1 VSERACRNSALIA
14 AIALSWQSAAPAAQ
28 PFAFSGFEQ
37 GVLSTQNVARTAV
50 GVTPLRWDANL
61 AAGAAQYA
69 AELARTQ
76 QLVHS
81 PRAGRPG
88 IGENLAQVPP
98 NFTPAQ
104 TAQLWVDERR
114 YFFPGTFPNVS
125 KTGNWIDIAHYTAL
139 IWPATASV
147 GCGYAPGGGY
157 YWVVCRYT
165 PSGNKD
171 GKPVGYRP
179 APPTVTA
186 AR

>member
-1 VSERACRNSALIA
+1 MFAAAFRNSAV
-14 AIALSWQSAAPAAQ
+14 IALLMLAGQSAAQ
-28 PFAFSGFEQ
+28 PFAFAGFEH
-37 GVLSTQNVARTAV
+37 GVLNTQNVARGAV
-50 GVTPLRWDANL
+50 GAAPMRWDPGL

-81 PRAGRPG
+81 PRDGRPG

-98 NFTPAQ
+98 NFTPAE

-125 KTGNWIDIAHYTAL
+125 ATGNWLDIAHYTAL
-139 IWPATASV
+139 IWPTTTSV

-171 GKPVGYRP
+171 GRPVGYAMA
-179 APPTVTA
+179 APTLTA
-186 AR
+186 SR